1 MPRTVSLLSVALL
14 AALLMA
20 FGNGTSLADDKAG
33 VSSYAEATI
42 SVEGMT

>member
-1 MPRTVSLLSVALL
+1 MPRSVSFFSVALL

-20 FGNGTSLADDKAG
+20 FGTGASLADDKAS